1 MLKYYFV
8 FIDNMFLS
16 YEYFDKKCIC
26 LCIYVLLFRF
36 LKFDL
41 KFFVFLL
48 VYIVFVIFYIGEML
62 KEKIKNVMSEVNYF
76 LII

>member
-1 MLKYYFV
+1 MY
-8 FIDNMFLS
+8 IS
-16 YEYFDKKCIC
+16 I
-26 LCIYVLLFRF
+26 LLFRF

-48 VYIVFVIFYIGEML
+48 VYIVYVFVIFYIGEML
-62 KEKIKNVMSEVNYF
+62 KEKIKNVMLKVNYF

>member
-1 MLKYYFV
+1 MGILIKSVYVYVYKYYV
-8 FIDNMFLS
+8 
-16 YEYFDKKCIC
+16 
-26 LCIYVLLFRF
+26 LFRF

-62 KEKIKNVMSEVNYF
+62 KEKIKNVMLEVNYF

>member
-1 MLKYYFV
+1 
-8 FIDNMFLS
+8 MFMYIS
-16 YEYFDKKCIC
+16 I
-26 LCIYVLLFRF
+26 LLFRF